1 LNGEVHVWRAELGAP
16 GWPGPRGLPAAE
28 RERAAAMR
36 RPGAAGHWVAARWAL
51 RYVLAR
57 YLDEEPGAIE
67 LALDPQGKPRLADA
81 PERLHFNLSHSG
93 GLALVALCA
102 ELEVGVDLELVQ
114 PERDAV
120 ALAERGLPVEDAA
133 TVQTAPEAERA
144 MVFHQYWADLEARL
158 KCLGVGL
165 GGTVQD
171 GSPPVSV
178 ASLEIDAGYAAAVAV
193 AAPELPPLRCWTFD
207 PARQKAAEGFS

>member
-1 LNGEVHVWRAELGAP
+1 LSGEVHVWRAELGAP

-36 RPGAAGHWVAARWAL
+36 QPGMAGHWVAARWAL

-57 YLDEEPGAIE
+57 CLDEEPGGIE
-67 LALDPQGKPRLADA
+67 LALDPHGKPRLADA

-102 ELEVGVDLELVQ
+102 EHEVGVDVEQVQ

-120 ALAERGLPVEDAA
+120 ALAERGLPGEDAA
-133 TVQTAPEAERA
+133 AVQAAAEEERA
-144 MVFHQYWADLEARL
+144 MVFHQHWACHEARL

-165 GGTVQD
+165 VGAEQD
-171 GSPPVSV
+171 GSSTVSI
-178 ASLEIDAGYAAAVAV
+178 APLEIDAGYAAAVAV
-193 AAPELPPLRCWTFD
+193 AAPELPPLRSWTFD
-207 PARQKAAEGFS
+207 PSATKGRQGV